1 MIVIYTFDFKQHV
14 PSQNREYIM
23 LGVSIQS
30 LLESDANVTILLYT
44 SDDELRRRIA
54 KDFPM
59 VQMRNHNKAAYCE
72 TKYFTCAGHARIETI
87 KDVLREFQDDV
98 LYMDNDTVV
107 YPNGVHNLKMKTH
120 PMGYAEEPWN
130 SIAIWFG
137 DNKCY
142 RQETARLY
150 GKNMLDSSIIN
161 NGVQY
166 FPYSLLSLEIADDMA
181 AFSIVMRDHQLQD
194 HVCFKDQ
201 VSDTVWHTYMFK
213 YKYLDNLEKIG
224 VHVDKNGHIHGHH
237 NIYTRL
243 TNARN
248 QGM

>member
-1 MIVIYTFDFKQHV
+1 
-14 PSQNREYIM
+14 
-23 LGVSIQS
+23 
-30 LLESDANVTILLYT
+30 
-44 SDDELRRRIA
+44 
-54 KDFPM
+54 
-59 VQMRNHNKAAYCE
+59 
-72 TKYFTCAGHARIETI
+72 
-87 KDVLREFQDDV
+87 
-98 LYMDNDTVV
+98 
-107 YPNGVHNLKMKTH
+107 
-120 PMGYAEEPWN
+120 MGYAEEPWN

-166 FPYSLLSLEIADDMA
+166 FPYSLLSLEIADDISKVYNHLLDVCGYYYGLDMA